1 MNLDLDFQEQ
11 IALCYLIILVFIAIF
26 TLLGNTL
33 VLIVTWRERGLH
45 QPNKYFIAFL
55 AVADLLVGVLLIPL
69 KLYQHNLDHESLS
82 TMSLHLCRFLVWI
95 DTFAFTISIYTLT
108 FISFD
113 RYLKISKPLQYK
125 SRMTTSR
132 SVKIIFLIL
141 IISTFIATYAR
152 HPSFRGI
159 GHLVNGVGP
168 CKLRTK
174 QNPCSFW
181 QNEMNLLNNILIIAF
196 IGPLYISLCSVI
208 LQELFIFN
216 NGVKHNV
223 IQSFRTTDINKWTY
237 VLAHE
242 KQSLPYHVS
251 LLVLIAIFTFFGN
264 ILVLIVTWKERSL
277 HQPNK
282 YFIAFL
288 AGADLIVG
296 FVVIPLKLYQLSLDA
311 EQKNAM
317 SVHLCR
323 FSAWID
329 TFALTTSICTLN
341 FISFDRYLKISKP
354 LQYKSRMTTSRLV
367 KIIFLIVF
375 ISSSIATYAAAPHPG
390 NIALLENGVGPC
402 ILIHLDDRSK
412 VFFTFLSIIVFFL
425 PTIFML
431 IMYVFIFLV
440 AHKRQ
445 KTFLNGELGQINN
458 QNRRAAL
465 RQDIKVIK
473 MLLVVVGVFIC
484 CWSPWILT
492 ILLSFYHPYIYGVS
506 YRYYIA
512 FVVIRALPL
521 LNSMCNPVIYAWFDQ
536 TYREAF
542 KRLFQRMMCRPDSR
556 SQHMQ

>member
-1 MNLDLDFQEQ
+1 MATDN
-11 IALCYLIILVFIAIF
+11 F
-26 TLLGNTL
+26 TN
-33 VLIVTWRERGLH
+33 
-45 QPNKYFIAFL
+45 
-55 AVADLLVGVLLIPL
+55 
-69 KLYQHNLDHESLS
+69 
-82 TMSLHLCRFLVWI
+82 
-95 DTFAFTISIYTLT
+95 
-108 FISFD
+108 
-113 RYLKISKPLQYK
+113 
-125 SRMTTSR
+125 
-132 SVKIIFLIL
+132 
-141 IISTFIATYAR
+141 
-152 HPSFRGI
+152 
-159 GHLVNGVGP
+159 
-168 CKLRTK
+168 
-174 QNPCSFW
+174 
-181 QNEMNLLNNILIIAF
+181 
-196 IGPLYISLCSVI
+196 
-208 LQELFIFN
+208 
-216 NGVKHNV
+216 
-223 IQSFRTTDINKWTY
+223 QSGTTDINKWTD

-296 FVVIPLKLYQLSLDA
+296 FVVIPLKLYQLT
-311 EQKNAM
+311 
-317 SVHLCR
+317 
-323 FSAWID
+323 WID

-412 VFFTFLSIIVFFL
+412 AFFTFLSIIVFFL

-484 CWSPWILT
+484 CWFPWIVT

-521 LNSMCNPVIYAWFDQ
+521 LNSMCNPIIYAWFDQ

-542 KRLFQRMMCRPDSR
+542 KRLFHRMMCRPDWR